1 LASGAFNAIGVGE
14 EIKLDLDP
22 CLELLEL
29 EKIIQYEIFPV
40 LVNTFV
46 LT

>member
-1 LASGAFNAIGVGE
+1 MGVTEGV
-14 EIKLDLDP
+14 KLDSNP

-29 EKIIQYEIFPV
+29 DKILQYEIFPV